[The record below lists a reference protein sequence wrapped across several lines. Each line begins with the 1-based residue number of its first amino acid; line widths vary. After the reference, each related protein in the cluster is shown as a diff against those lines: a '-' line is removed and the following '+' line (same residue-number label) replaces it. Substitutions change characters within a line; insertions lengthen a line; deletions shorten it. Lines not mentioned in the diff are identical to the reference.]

1 MISRFCI
8 SFVIFSTFFACN
20 KADPISLDASKTIS
34 GVAMDFSFSEMI
46 ALSTPQSTES
56 DSDSWNCAFSINCQ
70 NVYSLNFNQAD
81 TLTIAVSSVTGSS
94 VVRLAVFSGTTL
106 NGTNLIN
113 GSTTDRE
120 CVGQDTNDTVAVS
133 IPSAGPYSLTVG
145 RDWNYS
151 AGASGTYS
159 LNLSSSLVSMLGF
172 TKTSSNTA
180 TQSTGFSCP

>member
-1 MISRFCI
+1 MISRFRI
-8 SFVIFSTFFACN
+8 SFVIFSTVFACN

-56 DSDSWNCAFSINCQ
+56 DSDSWSCAFSINCQ

-81 TLTIAVSSVTGSS
+81 TVTITVSSVTGNSTI
-94 VVRLAVFSGTTL
+94 RLALFSGSVL
-106 NGTNLIN
+106 NGTNLLN
-113 GSTTDRE
+113 GATTDRE
-120 CVGQDTNDTVAVS
+120 CGVQNAGDTAAVS

-145 RDWNYS
+145 RDWGNS
-151 AGASGTYS
+151 MEDSGTYS